1 MQSKTF
7 TVPNISCGHCVHTVE
22 MEVGDIPG
30 VKSVKAEQD
39 SKQVVVEWGEPAT
52 WEQIEGVDNPLMPQF
67 LREFMIEKHK
77 GATTALNGFEQE

>member
-7 TVPNISCGHCVHTVE
+7 TVPNISCGHCTHTVE
-22 MEVGDIPG
+22 MEVGDLAG

-52 WEQIEGVDNPLMPQF
+52 WEQIE
-67 LREFMIEKHK
+67 
-77 GATTALNGFEQE
+77 ALLVEINYAPAA